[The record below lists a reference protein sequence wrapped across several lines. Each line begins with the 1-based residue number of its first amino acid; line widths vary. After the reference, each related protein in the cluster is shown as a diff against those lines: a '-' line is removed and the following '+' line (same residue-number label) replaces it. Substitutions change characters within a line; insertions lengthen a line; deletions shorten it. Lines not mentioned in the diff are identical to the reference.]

1 MSCRLRVSPYWLR
14 VHSITGPT
22 QRLLLLLLLLLL
34 TTMESELT
42 LKFDHVL
49 ASIENDGPGHGHQ
62 N

>member
-14 VHSITGPT
+14 VHSVTGPT
-22 QRLLLLLLLLLL
+22 QRLLLLLLLLLLL

-42 LKFDHVL
+42 FDHVL